1 VIDTPP
7 ETCRR
12 RYGGGVPNGT
22 RQVKRR
28 NHTVNGS
35 YLTRFAD
42 DRGLLTGIELPGR
55 RFPVPVDRA
64 SVIRNFYVTR
74 LPDGSESDQ
83 AEDDFCDI
91 EARASASMKI
101 LIDQRRWPIPDAVR
115 ADIAMWTALQFLR
128 VPAVRQLA
136 SEIAGAYIEVGVPF
150 TTDTGVRDGLE
161 GAAPPVWFPAG
172 ASTCDITSRDYCW
185 VANRMVVYLVA
196 TYVVCRLSGAGRSRA
211 SGRSCS

>member
-1 VIDTPP
+1 
-7 ETCRR
+7 
-12 RYGGGVPNGT
+12 VPNGT

-42 DRGLLTGIELPGR
+42 DHGLLAGIELPGR

-83 AEDDFCDI
+83 AEDDFGDI
-91 EARASASMKI
+91 EGRASASIKI
-101 LIDQRRWPIPDAVR
+101 LIDQQRWPIPDAVR
-115 ADIAMWTALQFLR
+115 ADIATWAAPQYLR

-136 SEIAGAYIEVGVPF
+136 REIAGAYIEPGVPF
-150 TTDTGVRDGLE
+150 TTSMGQQTRLRM
-161 GAAPPVWFPAG
+161 PAG
-172 ASTCDITSRDYCW
+172 EADPDKLKRLHLEFIKKNTPMVAQMLYTRHWHLTFRTAITFRDQ
-185 VANRMVVYLVA
+185 
-196 TYVVCRLSGAGRSRA
+196 
-211 SGRSCS
+211 